1 MEQAL
6 YQAAILTF
14 EELGFMFP
22 VENGDETDIEA
33 SNSFNVSVG
42 FDGTIA
48 GRLVLQVDN
57 GVLPVLASNMLGIE
71 EPLGEELM
79 CDVLGEFANVICGNA
94 LPTIAGKQEIFK
106 LQPPQIINHVKF
118 AEKPS
123 AEARLELDEGRAN
136 VWLYV
141 N

>member
-22 VENGDETDIEA
+22 VENGDEVEFD
-33 SNSFNVSVG
+33 SSKSVNVSVG
-42 FDGTIA
+42 FNGTIT

-57 GVLPVLASNMLGIE
+57 GVLPVLASNMLGVE
-71 EPLGEELM
+71 EPLEDELM
-79 CDVLGEFANVICGNA
+79 RDVLGEFANVICGNA

-106 LQPPQIINHVKF
+106 LEPPQIVNHVNFK
-118 AEKPS
+118 EKAS

>member
-22 VENGDETDIEA
+22 VENGDEVEFDTA
-33 SNSFNVSVG
+33 KSVNVSVG
-42 FDGTIA
+42 FNGTIN
-48 GRLVLQVDN
+48 GRLVLQVEN
-57 GVLPVLASNMLGIE
+57 RVLPVLASNMLGVE
-71 EPLGEELM
+71 EPLEEDLM
-79 CDVLGEFANVICGNA
+79 KDVLGEFANVICGNA

-106 LQPPQIINHVKF
+106 LEPPQIINQINFK
-118 AEKPS
+118 ERPS
-123 AEARLELDEGRAN
+123 AEARLDLDEGHAN

>member
-22 VENGDETDIEA
+22 VENGDDVEFE
-33 SNSFNVSVG
+33 SGKSVNVSVG
-42 FDGTIA
+42 FNGTIS

-57 GVLPVLASNMLGIE
+57 RVLPVLASNMLGVE
-71 EPLGEELM
+71 EPLEEELM
-79 CDVLGEFANVICGNA
+79 TDVLGEFANVICGNV

-106 LQPPQIINHVKF
+106 LQPPQFINQINF
-118 AEKPS
+118 AERPS